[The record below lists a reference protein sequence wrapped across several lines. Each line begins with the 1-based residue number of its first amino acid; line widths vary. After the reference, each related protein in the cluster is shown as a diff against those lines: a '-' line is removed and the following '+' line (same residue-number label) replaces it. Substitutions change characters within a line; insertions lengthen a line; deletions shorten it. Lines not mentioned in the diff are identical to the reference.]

1 MAKNENQHLRPV
13 LLKADEDARIVVQG
27 LSDYHAVNPAYSL
40 EAFEAAYA
48 EMQSARQAELMARKM
63 LESARD
69 NAVAAEWHYHNVVL
83 GVKQQV
89 IAQYGNDSNEVQS
102 LGIKKKSEYS
112 NRKRRRKA
120 DDATPPQS

>member
-27 LSDYHAVNPAYSL
+27 LSDYHAVNPAFNM

-48 EMQSARQAELMARKM
+48 EMQSTRQAEFMARKA

-69 NAVAAEWHYHNVVL
+69 NAVAAEWRYHNVVL
-83 GVKQQV
+83 GVKKQV
-89 IAQYGNDSNEVQS
+89 IAQYGDDSNEVQL

-120 DDATPPQS
+120 DDPTPPKN

>member
-27 LSDYHAVNPAYSL
+27 LNDYHAVNSAFSL

-63 LESARD
+63 LGSARD
-69 NAVAAEWHYHNVVL
+69 NAVAAEWRYHNVAL
-83 GVKQQV
+83 GVKKQV
-89 IAQYGNDSNEVQS
+89 MAQYGDDSNEVQL

-120 DDATPPQS
+120 DAPTPPKS